1 MTKMFAGHGETP
13 RTLSCRLIYWVSY
26 VIAVVMFAAYSGA
39 LISSLA
45 LQRID
50 PPFTT
55 LSGLLRHGGYR
66 VGTLAKSAHFN
77 NFDVSG
83 RLRTA
88 RLIFDGPV
96 PVAERSKAWVCGR
109 PLPGVAG
116 SNPAGDMDISLSLV
130 SVVCC
135 LVEVSATG

>member
-1 MTKMFAGHGETP
+1 
-13 RTLSCRLIYWVSY
+13 
-26 VIAVVMFAAYSGA
+26 MFAAYSGA

-55 LSGLLRHGGYR
+55 LSGLLQHGDYR

-83 RLRTA
+83 
-88 RLIFDGPV
+88 
-96 PVAERSKAWVCGR
+96 
-109 PLPGVAG
+109 
-116 SNPAGDMDISLSLV
+116 
-130 SVVCC
+130 
-135 LVEVSATG
+135 

>member
-1 MTKMFAGHGETP
+1 M
-13 RTLSCRLIYWVSY
+13 
-26 VIAVVMFAAYSGA
+26 IAVVMFAAYSGA

-55 LSGLLRHGGYR
+55 LSGLLQHGGYR
-66 VGTLAKSAHFN
+66 VSTMAKSAHFN

-83 RLRTA
+83 WLHTA

-96 PVAERSKAWVCGR
+96 PVAERF
-109 PLPGVAG
+109 
-116 SNPAGDMDISLSLV
+116 
-130 SVVCC
+130 
-135 LVEVSATG
+135 

>member
-1 MTKMFAGHGETP
+1 MKKMFAGHGETP

-26 VIAVVMFAAYSGA
+26 MIAVVMFAAYSGA

-45 LQRID
+45 LQHID

-55 LSGLLRHGGYR
+55 LSGLLLHGGYK

-83 RLRTA
+83 WLRTV
-88 RLIFDGPV
+88 RLVFDGPV
-96 PVAERSKAWVCGR
+96 LVIERYKAWVCGR
-109 PLPGVAG
+109 SIVGVAG
-116 SNPAGDMDISLSLV
+116 SNPAGDMD
-130 SVVCC
+130 VC
-135 LVEVSATG
+135 LL

>member
-26 VIAVVMFAAYSGA
+26 MIAVVMFAAYSGA

-55 LSGLLRHGGYR
+55 LSGLLLHGGYK

-77 NFDVSG
+77 NFDVSVW
-83 RLRTA
+83 LHTA
-88 RLIFDGPV
+88 PFIFDGPV
-96 PVAERSKAWVCGR
+96 PVAERYKAWDCGR
-109 PLPGVAG
+109 SLAGVAC
-116 SNPAGDMDISLSLV
+116 SNPAGDIDVSLL
-130 SVVCC
+130 
-135 LVEVSATG
+135 